1 MRTIGSFVTVH
12 GQYPGVIE
20 KEHPPAHWVVSYMK
34 GGIRFIERVAKAT
47 VTDRKKED
55 IT

>member
-20 KEHPPAHWVVSYMK
+20 REQPNHWVVSYMK
-34 GGIRFIERVAKAT
+34 HGVRFVQRVPKT
-47 VTDRKKED
+47 SVTNRKKEE
-55 IT
+55 IE